1 MYIPVESYV
10 IPSQSNESHAVIVT
24 VNEELLFIVRSNVT
38 VLSHPERLV
47 YKFVY
52 IPVESYVIPSQS
64 NESHAVT
71 VTVFD
76 SLKPTVRSKITVLS
90 HPFKSV

>member
-1 MYIPVESYV
+1 MI
-10 IPSQSNESHAVIVT
+10 T
-24 VNEELLFIVRSNVT
+24 TDEETLLFIVRSNVT

-76 SLKPTVRSKITVLS
+76 SLKPTVRSKVTVLS
-90 HPFKSV
+90 HPFKSI